1 MKTAISNRQAEII
14 ATSGRILME
23 KGIKGLTTK
32 CLADEMNFSES
43 AIYRHF
49 KNKDDIII
57 LLLQDLASS
66 TESRLNKII
75 SQKKSAAENIQ
86 AIFKSQFSFF
96 KKNPHYVIAILS
108 ESLMDG
114 SEEIKNELFNIM
126 QYILKILSHEIE
138 RGKKEGLF
146 IKEIQTTE
154 LVHII
159 IGSFRLCMFKWK
171 LSDFK
176 IDIEKE
182 GDKIINSILLLLKNK
197 K

>member
-14 ATSGRILME
+14 AASGRILME

-57 LLLQDLASS
+57 LLLHELGTS
-66 TESRLNKII
+66 TEARLKTVI
-75 SQKKSAAENIQ
+75 SKTKTPEENIR
-86 AIFKSQFSFF
+86 AIFKSQFTFF
-96 KKNPHYVIAILS
+96 QENPHYVIAILS
-108 ESLMDG
+108 ESLLD
-114 SEEIKNELFNIM
+114 SSDAIKNELFKIM
-126 QYILKILSHEIE
+126 QFITKILTHEIE
-138 RGKKEGLF
+138 LGKKHGHF

-159 IGSFRLCMFKWK
+159 VGSFRLCMFKWK
-171 LSDFK
+171 LSNFK
-176 IDIEKE
+176 LDIEKE
-182 GDKIINSILLLLKNK
+182 GLKIIDSILLLLKNK
-197 K
+197 